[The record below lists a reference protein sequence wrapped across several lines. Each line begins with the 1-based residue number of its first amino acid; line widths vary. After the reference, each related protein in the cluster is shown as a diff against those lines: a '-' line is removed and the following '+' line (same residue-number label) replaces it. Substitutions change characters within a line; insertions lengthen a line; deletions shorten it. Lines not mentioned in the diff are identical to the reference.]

1 MKLSRGTSIDHG
13 NRYLIATETDF
24 VLAGCPP
31 PNTESSFHMNVS
43 SDSSH
48 IDESVMSSYTNRKR
62 TEDVMSMT
70 KASCSSHVA
79 GVVNSEQAG
88 NINNVDLCL
97 AANMVQNV
105 NPT

>member
-1 MKLSRGTSIDHG
+1 
-13 NRYLIATETDF
+13 
-24 VLAGCPP
+24 
-31 PNTESSFHMNVS
+31 
-43 SDSSH
+43 
-48 IDESVMSSYTNRKR
+48 MSSYTNSKC

-88 NINNVDLCL
+88 NINHVDLCL

-105 NPT
+105 NPTFDVHGFSQTNDTKISGASLNET